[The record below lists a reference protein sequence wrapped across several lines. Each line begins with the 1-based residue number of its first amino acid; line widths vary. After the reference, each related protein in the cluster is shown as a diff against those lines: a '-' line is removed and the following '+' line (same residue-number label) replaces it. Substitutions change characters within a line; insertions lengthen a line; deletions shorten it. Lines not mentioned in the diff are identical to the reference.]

1 MNEVVPGVHI
11 NKLDW
16 HGKVCSEE
24 KYETENVS
32 DQKQYFDFTNPNQ
45 VDINDLVEMSE
56 VYSKYPILGYLNIK
70 SLRNKIVSL
79 RDVVTKVPTDIL
91 FINETLLDDSFPD
104 SQLLM
109 EKLPV
114 STFS

>member
-1 MNEVVPGVHI
+1 
-11 NKLDW
+11 
-16 HGKVCSEE
+16 
-24 KYETENVS
+24 
-32 DQKQYFDFTNPNQ
+32 
-45 VDINDLVEMSE
+45 MSE

-79 RDVVTKVPTDIL
+79 RDVVTKVPTDTL

>member
-1 MNEVVPGVHI
+1 
-11 NKLDW
+11 
-16 HGKVCSEE
+16 
-24 KYETENVS
+24 
-32 DQKQYFDFTNPNQ
+32 
-45 VDINDLVEMSE
+45 MSE

-91 FINETLLDDSFPD
+91 FINETILDDSFPD

-109 EKLPV
+109 ENYQFPPFRRDRNSKGGSKIV
-114 STFS
+114 